1 MNGCIYGS
9 RKYDA
14 KHRDILVS
22 TEASTDNAKQTTMA
36 FPTISM
42 AEVKESCF

>member
-1 MNGCIYGS
+1 MDVFMDPVSMTLNIG
-9 RKYDA
+9 
-14 KHRDILVS
+14 DILVS

-36 FPTISM
+36 CPTISM